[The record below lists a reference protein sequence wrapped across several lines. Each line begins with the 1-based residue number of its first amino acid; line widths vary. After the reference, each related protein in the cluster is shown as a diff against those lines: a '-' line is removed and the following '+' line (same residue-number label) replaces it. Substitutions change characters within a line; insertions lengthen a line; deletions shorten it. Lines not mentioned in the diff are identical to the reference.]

1 MAPVLLIY
9 HLGLWP
15 PVWLYTTKLI
25 DCLNKNYSAKCRY
38 MEDTSGEP
46 HGFHRNIQQL
56 PVVNLLIFMCLETE
70 DESVLG
76 PGWCYTLQV
85 ALPGSTSHQFFT
97 LEMCHWKLSAI
108 LLYFLCMHKPPLFL
122 LYVLSM
128 FWKYIIPEWLGTG
141 EIHPILSM

>member
-1 MAPVLLIY
+1 MLIY
-9 HLGLWP
+9 HLGLRS
-15 PVWLYTTKLI
+15 PVWFYTTKLI
-25 DCLNKNYSAKCRY
+25 DCLNQNYSAKSRC

-56 PVVNLLIFMCLETE
+56 AVLNLLIFMCLETQ

-76 PGWCYTLQV
+76 SIWCYTLQV
-85 ALPGSTSHQFFT
+85 ALSGSTSHQFFT
-97 LEMCHWKLSAI
+97 LEMGHWKLSATI

-122 LYVLSM
+122 LYMSI

-141 EIHPILSM
+141 EIHPILSL